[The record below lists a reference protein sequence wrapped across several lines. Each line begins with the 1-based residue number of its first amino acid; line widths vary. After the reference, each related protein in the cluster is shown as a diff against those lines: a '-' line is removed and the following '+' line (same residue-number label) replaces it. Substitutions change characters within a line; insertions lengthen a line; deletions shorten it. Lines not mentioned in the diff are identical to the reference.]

1 MESSVN
7 KKRVP
12 RCVLYSHDT
21 MGFGHIRR
29 NILLSQAVLDALPD
43 AEVLLISGVREAGR
57 FTLRKGVDSVILPS
71 YIKTP
76 EGKYLPRSL
85 GKKIKPLVR
94 LREQI
99 IYSTLNAFSPD
110 VMIVDNVPRGAMR
123 ELDLSLPLLSRL
135 GTHMVLGLRDIIDAP
150 QAVKQQWD
158 KQENSQ
164 AIRDFYSHIWIYG
177 DKKLYDLRKEYHFDE
192 QTNKKINFTG
202 YLDAARR
209 TQSDDTDVLL
219 SGNGDS
225 RYVLCVVGGGQDGFH
240 LAETFARASLP
251 AGMQGILVTG
261 SMMPEAQRL
270 RLQQRVAGCA
280 EKSII
285 GFVAEPLKLLRNAH
299 AVVAMGGYNTVTE
312 ILTFNKTAL
321 IVPRVSPREEQWL
334 RAERLARMGLLDCV
348 HPDHLTVEYLS
359 SWLAGSHRFADPR
372 ERLDFSGLNFVAKSV
387 RSMVRTESSLSREVA
402 S

>member
-1 MESSVN
+1 MESSAN
-7 KKRVP
+7 KKRAP

-29 NILLSQAVLDALPD
+29 NILLSQAVLDALPN

-76 EGKYLPRSL
+76 EGKYQPRSL
-85 GKKIKPLVR
+85 GKKIKSLVR

-99 IYSTLNAFSPD
+99 IYSAINAFSPD

-135 GTHMVLGLRDIIDAP
+135 GTHMVLGLRDIIDEP
-150 QAVKQQWD
+150 QAVKKQWD

-164 AIRDFYSHIWIYG
+164 AIRDFYSTIWIYG
-177 DKKLYDLRKEYHFDE
+177 DKKLYDLRKEYHFDA

-202 YLDAARR
+202 YLDSAQR
-209 TQSDDTDVLL
+209 TQSDDNDGLL
-219 SGNGDS
+219 LGNGNLP
-225 RYVLCVVGGGQDGFH
+225 YVLCVVGGGQDGFH
-240 LAETFARASLP
+240 LAETFARARLP
-251 AGMQGILVTG
+251 EGVQGILVTG

-270 RLQQRVAGCA
+270 RLQQLVVGSA
-280 EKSII
+280 EKSIV
-285 GFVAEPLKLLRNAH
+285 GFMAEPLKLLRNAR

-312 ILTFNKTAL
+312 ILTFHKTAL
-321 IVPRVSPREEQWL
+321 IVPRVSPRLEQWL

-348 HPDHLTVEYLS
+348 HPDHLTVDYLS
-359 SWLAGSHRFADPR
+359 NWLAGSHRFADPR
-372 ERLDFSGLNFVAKSV
+372 ERLDFSGLNFVAESV
-387 RSMVRTESSLSREVA
+387 RGMLSSERSLSREEA